1 MLKQRF
7 MKIVLSRIRIRDEY
21 AHGVLTIDGTRVC
34 DTLENALSMVPAG
47 EYDVSL
53 LKCKQYARK
62 MLCLNAQP
70 PCDLCLR
77 TRNMELG
84 TWNLEPGTMNHEP
97 LTMNSSLPCYCPML
111 KPGNG
116 IHNRLD
122 GSILVGRYNCL
133 GSLIHPKT
141 TFDPLY
147 ERIRKSLSRG
157 NQVILII
164 KNESVPSSNSS
175 KFQ

>member
-1 MLKQRF
+1 MN
-7 MKIVLSRIRIRDEY
+7 IVITRTRVKGEY
-21 AHGVLTIDGTRVC
+21 THGHLTIDGNRIC
-34 DTLENALSMVPAG
+34 DTLENSNSCVPSG
-47 EYDVSL
+47 EYIL
-53 LKCKQYARK
+53 TLIKCKQYARK
-62 MLCLNAQP
+62 MPCLNAQP

-77 TRNMELG
+77 TVNR
-84 TWNLEPGTMNHEP
+84 EP

-122 GSILVGRYNCL
+122 GSILVGVYNCL

-157 NQVILII
+157 NQVSLII
-164 KNESVPSSNSS
+164 QDK
-175 KFQ
+175 